1 MPVSHIELSQL
12 QMWESWYIGRQET
25 NYYNKQAKN
34 LQLSKFIFRCM
45 ITIFLITYISRL
57 QELHLSNNGYS
68 FVNLDPDFN
77 HTALKRLHINDNSL
91 SNWKDFQKLSPAF
104 PNLQI
109 LVATL
114 NPLTEISPID
124 LCSALFP
131 ELKSLNLNSSS
142 LEKWESVEN
151 LAAMGKLTDISLLK
165 MPLGAELQEKQ
176 RRFAVIA
183 RLPNLK
189 KLNKSEITETE
200 REDAE
205 RWLIRTYDHDPN
217 PPAVYSSLHQK
228 HGTLDPLVDIDL
240 SPQLKATVEFCF
252 DDRRSELHCI
262 HLQQTTLQLKRW
274 LSKHLGVPPS
284 SFRLFY
290 VEAGQKLGEN
300 GVNYGGEFMNYGS
313 TCLYRY
319 KIKDGGRIYVQM
331 KVTKE
336 QS

>member
-1 MPVSHIELSQL
+1 M
-12 QMWESWYIGRQET
+12 
-25 NYYNKQAKN
+25 
-34 LQLSKFIFRCM
+34 
-45 ITIFLITYISRL
+45 

-68 FVNLDPDFN
+68 FVDLDPDFK

-104 PNLQI
+104 PNLQA
-109 LVATL
+109 LVATS
-114 NPLTEISPID
+114 NPLAEISPID
-124 LCSALFP
+124 PCSASFP

-142 LEKWESVEN
+142 LDKWESVEN
-151 LAAMGKLTDISLLK
+151 LAALVKLTDISLLK

-205 RWLIRTYDHDPN
+205 RWLIRTYEHDPN
-217 PPAVYSSLHQK
+217 PPAVYSFLYQK

-252 DDRRSELHCI
+252 EDCRSELHSI

-274 LSKHLGVPPS
+274 LGKHLGVPPS
-284 SFRLFY
+284 SFRLLF
-290 VEAGQKLGEN
+290 VELGEKLGEL
-300 GVNYGGEFMNYGS
+300 GVNFGGELMCYGS

-319 KIKDGGRIYVQM
+319 KIKDGDRIYVQM
-331 KVTKE
+331 KPTKE

>member
-1 MPVSHIELSQL
+1 M
-12 QMWESWYIGRQET
+12 
-25 NYYNKQAKN
+25 
-34 LQLSKFIFRCM
+34 
-45 ITIFLITYISRL
+45 
-57 QELHLSNNGYS
+57 QELHLSSNGYS
-68 FVNLDPDFN
+68 FVDLDPDFK

-104 PNLQI
+104 PNLQA
-109 LVATL
+109 LVATS
-114 NPLTEISPID
+114 NPLAEISPID
-124 LCSALFP
+124 PCSASFP
-131 ELKSLNLNSSS
+131 ELKLFNLNSSS
-142 LEKWESVEN
+142 LDKWESVEN
-151 LAAMGKLTDISLLK
+151 LAALVKLTDISLLK

-205 RWLIRTYDHDPN
+205 RWLIRTYEHDPN

-252 DDRRSELHCI
+252 EDRRSELHSI

-274 LSKHLGVPPS
+274 LGKHLGVPPS
-284 SFRLFY
+284 SFRLFF
-290 VEAGQKLGEN
+290 VELGEKVGEM
-300 GVNYGGEFMNYGS
+300 GVNLGGELMCYGS

-319 KIKDGGRIYVQM
+319 KIKDGDRIYVQM
-331 KVTKE
+331 KPTKE

>member
-1 MPVSHIELSQL
+1 M
-12 QMWESWYIGRQET
+12 
-25 NYYNKQAKN
+25 
-34 LQLSKFIFRCM
+34 
-45 ITIFLITYISRL
+45 

-68 FVNLDPDFN
+68 FVDLDPDFK

-104 PNLQI
+104 PNLQA
-109 LVATL
+109 LVATS
-114 NPLTEISPID
+114 NPLAEISPID
-124 LCSALFP
+124 PCSASFP

-142 LEKWESVEN
+142 LDKWESVEN
-151 LAAMGKLTDISLLK
+151 LAALVKLTDISLLK

-183 RLPNLK
+183 RLLNLK

-205 RWLIRTYDHDPN
+205 RWLIRTYEHDPN
-217 PPAVYSSLHQK
+217 PPAVYSFLYQK

-240 SPQLKATVEFCF
+240 SPQLKATIEFCF
-252 DDRRSELHCI
+252 EDRRSELHSI

-274 LSKHLGVPPS
+274 LGKHLGVPPS
-284 SFRLFY
+284 SFRLLF
-290 VEAGQKLGEN
+290 VELGEKLGEW
-300 GVNYGGEFMNYGS
+300 GVNFGGELMCYGS

-319 KIKDGGRIYVQM
+319 KIKDGDRIYVQM
-331 KVTKE
+331 KPTKE